1 MTFDELKV
9 FLTFEMRM
17 SHMNEV
23 WLAAI
28 PFGGGSWVVKSGD
41 VISY

>member
-28 PFGGGSWVVKSGD
+28 PFWRRFLGGQVW
-41 VISY
+41 